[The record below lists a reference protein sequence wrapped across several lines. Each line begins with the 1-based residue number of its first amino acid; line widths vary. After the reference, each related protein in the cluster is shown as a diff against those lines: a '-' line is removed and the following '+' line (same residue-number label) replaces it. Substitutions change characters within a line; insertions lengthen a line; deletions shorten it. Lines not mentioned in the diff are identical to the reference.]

1 MLGLTELL
9 HLNGVLAAF
18 VAGIVFDF
26 AGSSDAKESQ
36 EGEIQKARSHFF
48 HLPIFVLLG
57 MATAWECGPS
67 AASSYARP

>member
-9 HLNGVLAAF
+9 YLNGVLAAF

-26 AGSSDAKESQ
+26 ADSSDTKESQ
-36 EGEIQKARSHFF
+36 EGEIQNAISHFF

-57 MATAWECGPS
+57 MAIAWGVWTS
-67 AASSYARP
+67 AGSSYARP